1 MIPHYR
7 PTAWRD
13 TAVRAVERPVR
24 VTGHLF
30 FDSAHLPCDEAGH
43 PEQGQPAR
51 MSLWEIHLVYSL
63 EVCRHATLAACRG
76 DHDEDW
82 QPLGTSQP

>member
-13 TAVRAVERPVR
+13 TAIHALERPVR

-43 PEQGQPAR
+43 QEPGQPAR
-51 MSLWEIHLVYSL
+51 MSLWEIHPVYAF
-63 EVCRHATLAACRG
+63 EVCRHTTMAACRG

-82 QPLGTSQP
+82 TPLGAPAP